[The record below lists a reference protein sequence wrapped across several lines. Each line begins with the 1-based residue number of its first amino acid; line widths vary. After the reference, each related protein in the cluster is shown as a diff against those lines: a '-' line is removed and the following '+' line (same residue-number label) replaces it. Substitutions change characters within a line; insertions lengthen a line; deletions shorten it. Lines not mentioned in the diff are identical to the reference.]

1 MKKKKLL
8 AATLA
13 LIILLIPFYIYK
25 KANSQ
30 NANKINYIY
39 VTVESGDTLWK
50 IAKKHKTDNQDIRKL
65 VYEIRKA
72 NNLESLIIYPGQTIK
87 VPIDAE

>member
-1 MKKKKLL
+1 MKNKKLL
-8 AATLA
+8 AVALI
-13 LIILLIPFYIYK
+13 LIILIIPFYK

-30 NANKINYIY
+30 SQSKINYIY

-50 IAKKHKTDNQDIRKL
+50 IAKKHKTDKQDIRKL

-87 VPIDAE
+87 VPIEAD

>member
-1 MKKKKLL
+1 MRKKKLL
-8 AATLA
+8 AVVLV
-13 LIILLIPFYIYK
+13 LILLIIPFYK
-25 KANSQ
+25 KANNQ
-30 NANKINYIY
+30 NANKVNYIY

-50 IAKKHKTDNQDIRKL
+50 IAKKHKTDKQDIRKL

-87 VPIDAE
+87 VPIEVE